1 MSKWHETG
9 TNNSSSGTDAY
20 SGSWKLRARAGT
32 LPTLGPHSCFPPGW
46 AGDCACY
53 FKAKVKLLSRVQVG
67 PLGYPE
73 IGSQHT
79 GHWMRVP
86 QWRGPAHCPSGSLE
100 TVCEKGLGGK
110 ITCPPQR
117 DSEPWIFMCNSGVG
131 EPAGTHTVQSTV
143 EFSGILQASF

>member
-1 MSKWHETG
+1 MITCVCVCVCVCSVVSYSSAMDCSPPDSSVHGILQARTLEWVAISFSIAWKW
-9 TNNSSSGTDAY
+9 
-20 SGSWKLRARAGT
+20 
-32 LPTLGPHSCFPPGW
+32 
-46 AGDCACY
+46 
-53 FKAKVKLLSRVQVG
+53 KAKVKLLSRVQAG